1 MKKLAVD
8 NQSSLF
14 NDEEKSFRNIETWY
28 SKFHFLQIDLKIATY
43 KNVIDWLRFSSGLVS

>member
-8 NQSSLF
+8 KQFSLF

-28 SKFHFLQIDLKIATY
+28 SKFHFLQIDLKIAT
-43 KNVIDWLRFSSGLVS
+43 